1 MDITFIIIATSMG
14 SVISL
19 LGSFITTWVMNRQE
33 RERWRNEKQG
43 QADLWLRGQLQEVY
57 SNALEQLSR
66 LAYSAKAE
74 PGTPLHDRAIDDFTA
89 AQKWL
94 GLLLVYHPRKTN
106 EEFSALTK
114 QLKEF
119 IGDEWPDPKKVHALR
134 VAVIG
139 MAAYDERFQV
149 SAEPEKD
156 KRK

>member
-14 SVISL
+14 SLISL
-19 LGSFITTWVMNRQE
+19 IGSLITTWMMSRQE
-33 RERWRNEKQG
+33 GERWRREKQA
-43 QADLWLRGQLQEVY
+43 QSDLWLRGQLQEVY

-74 PGTPLHDRAIDDFTA
+74 KGTPLHDRALDDFTA

-94 GLLLVYHPRKTN
+94 GLLLVYHPNKAS
-106 EEFSALTK
+106 EEFTALTK

-119 IGDEWPDPKKVHALR
+119 ISDEWPDLKKVYALR
-134 VAVIG
+134 VAIIG
-139 MAAYDERFQV
+139 MASFDERFQV
-149 SAEPEKD
+149 NTVPEKP